1 MTTSNE
7 AEYGDRRVKG
17 ESMDDRQW
25 AEWQL
30 SEEEQRQ
37 FMLLKAL
44 QKVDRAGLHN
54 EALLLAFEGGVLT
67 VFKKELEHARQG

>member
-1 MTTSNE
+1 MTTANE

-30 SEEEQRQ
+30 SEEEQKEIVMSDEQ
-37 FMLLKAL
+37 WAEWQQPE
-44 QKVDRAGLHN
+44 QKD
-54 EALLLAFEGGVLT
+54 
-67 VFKKELEHARQG
+67 KEKEKQ